1 MSNQERLI
9 NIPTKI
15 KYLKKNIIH
24 ICSFRNICCTIY
36 TVNETWTKVL
46 TILNLSVD
54 PKLTDTCKW
63 IFITIIAIDVPAH
76 ILRNGA
82 IQIISI

>member
-1 MSNQERLI
+1 M
-9 NIPTKI
+9 
-15 KYLKKNIIH
+15 
-24 ICSFRNICCTIY
+24 
-36 TVNETWTKVL
+36 NETWTKVL

>member
-15 KYLKKNIIH
+15 KYFKKTSSTFVLFEIFAVLSIH
-24 ICSFRNICCTIY
+24 
-36 TVNETWTKVL
+36 EKWTKVL
-46 TILNLSVD
+46 KILNLSVD

-76 ILRNGA
+76 IIRNGA

>member
-1 MSNQERLI
+1 M
-9 NIPTKI
+9 
-15 KYLKKNIIH
+15 
-24 ICSFRNICCTIY
+24 
-36 TVNETWTKVL
+36 NETWTKVL
-46 TILNLSVD
+46 KILNLSVD

-82 IQIISI
+82 TQIISILQKIISLFPVEKRHQKLRK

>member
-1 MSNQERLI
+1 MSNQEQLI

-15 KYLKKNIIH
+15 KYFKKHHPHLFFFKI
-24 ICSFRNICCTIY
+24 FA
-36 TVNETWTKVL
+36 VNETWTKVL

>member
-1 MSNQERLI
+1 MSNQEQLI

-15 KYLKKNIIH
+15 KYFKKH
-24 ICSFRNICCTIY
+24 HPHLFFSKYLLYYLYSERNMD
-36 TVNETWTKVL
+36 KV
-46 TILNLSVD
+46 TILNLPVD
-54 PKLTDTCKW
+54 PKLTDICKW

>member
-1 MSNQERLI
+1 MSNQEQFI

-15 KYLKKNIIH
+15 KY
-24 ICSFRNICCTIY
+24 FRKHHPHLFFSKICCTIY